1 MIGGLFRRRNAQ
13 EATATRDVRHRL
25 TPQNLPARDAL
36 EIARGRLAI
45 GAALFGVLFVA
56 VGLRMAYVSL
66 LRDGGEPGVARAAH
80 PAQVQA
86 DRADILDRN
95 GVVLATSLPVVSLF
109 ATPRLVLDVEEAA
122 VKLSKTLPDI
132 KAEDVREKLLSGRSF
147 VWIKRGLSPREHAAV
162 MRLGLPGFEFQAE
175 ERRIYP
181 QGAIGPHVLGYT
193 GIDNVGLAGVEK
205 RFDETLR
212 QGEALRL
219 SIDIRLQRFL
229 EQEIARATQRF
240 SAIGATAA
248 VMDVSTGE
256 ILGMASL
263 PAYDPNRHQT
273 ISNEALFNRSTLGVY
288 EQGSTFK
295 IFNTAMALDSG
306 RFSPTS
312 VFDASAPLKVDRFT
326 ITDYHGQYRPLTI
339 AEIFKYSSNIGSAK
353 MAVEIGVEGQRS
365 FMEKIGM
372 LRPVPIE
379 LPEVGQPLYPKHWRK
394 ISMLTIAYGHGIS
407 VTPMHVVAG
416 ASAMINGGIYYPPT
430 LVKRGVGN
438 HPDAGRRVISEKT
451 SRQMRDLFRL
461 NVVEGSGKNSEVPG
475 FEVGGK
481 TGSAE
486 KPGRHGYREKA
497 LISSFVAAFPMRD
510 PKYVVMVSI
519 DEPKGTKETGGY
531 ATGGAVAAPSTRAI
545 IEFMATLYG
554 ITPVDPAAAAKLMA
568 AAPTAPAP
576 ATATPAAT
584 APATTVAAA
593 PAPSSPAAKP
603 ASAPAAKP
611 AGGLSLTQLVDATTG
626 GSSAPATGG
635 GR

>member
-1 MIGGLFRRRNAQ
+1 MIGGLFRRRDAQ
-13 EATATRDVRHRL
+13 EATAARDVRQRL
-25 TPQNLPARDAL
+25 AAQNLPARDAL
-36 EIARGRLAI
+36 EVARGRLAV

-56 VGLRMAYVSL
+56 VGLRMGYVAL
-66 LRDGGEPGVARAAH
+66 LRDGGEPGVTRAAH

-122 VKLSKTLPDI
+122 LKLSKTLPDV

-212 QGEALRL
+212 QGEPLRL

-256 ILGMASL
+256 ILAMASL

-273 ISNEALFNRSTLGVY
+273 ISNDALFNRSTLGVY

-306 RFSPTS
+306 RFTTTS
-312 VFDASAPLKVDRFT
+312 VFDASSPIKIDRFT
-326 ITDYHGQYRPLTI
+326 ITDYHAQNRALTV

-353 MAVEIGVEGQRS
+353 MASEIGVEGQRA
-365 FMEKIGM
+365 FMDKIGM

-379 LPEVGQPLYPKHWRK
+379 LPEVAQPLYPKQWRK
-394 ISMLTIAYGHGIS
+394 INMLTIAYGHGIS
-407 VTPMHVVAG
+407 VTPLHVVTAT
-416 ASAMINGGIYYPPT
+416 SAMINGGIYYPPT
-430 LVKRGVGN
+430 LLKRGAAG
-438 HPDAGRRVISEKT
+438 HTEAGRRVISDKA
-451 SRQMRDLFRL
+451 SRQMRELFRL
-461 NVVEGSGKNSEVPG
+461 NVVEGSGKNSDVPG
-475 FEVGGK
+475 FDVGGK

-486 KPGRHGYREKA
+486 KPSRHGYREKA
-497 LISSFVAAFPMRD
+497 LISSFVAAFPMRE
-510 PKYVVMVSI
+510 PRYVVMVSI

-531 ATGGAVAAPSTRAI
+531 ATGGAVAAPSTKAI
-545 IEFMATLYG
+545 IEYMVTLYG

-568 AAPTAPAP
+568 AAP
-576 ATATPAAT
+576 AAT
-584 APATTVAAA
+584 APAATTPAVTAPAAAAPRTTVATTTAT
-593 PAPSSPAAKP
+593 P
-603 ASAPAAKP
+603 ASSGP
-611 AGGLSLTQLVDATTG
+611 SLTQLVEATTG
-626 GSSAPATGG
+626 GSSAPAAPARPATGG

>member
-1 MIGGLFRRRNAQ
+1 MIGGLFRRRDPE
-13 EATATRDVRHRL
+13 EATPARDVRQRL
-25 TPQNLPARDAL
+25 APQNLPGRDAL
-36 EIARGRLAI
+36 EVARARLSV
-45 GAALFGVLFVA
+45 GAALFAVLFVA
-56 VGLRMAYVSL
+56 VGLRMSYVSL
-66 LRDGGEPGVARAAH
+66 VRDGNEPGVARAAH

-109 ATPRLVLDVEEAA
+109 ATPRLVMDVEEA
-122 VKLSKTLPDI
+122 VQKLSKVLPDV
-132 KAEDVREKLLSGRSF
+132 KAEDIRERLLSGRSF

-181 QGAIGPHVLGYT
+181 QGAIGPHILGYT
-193 GIDNVGLAGVEK
+193 GIDNIGLAGIEK

-212 QGEALRL
+212 QGEPLRL
-219 SIDIRLQRFL
+219 AIDIRLQRFL

-248 VMDVSTGE
+248 VMDVTTGE
-256 ILGMASL
+256 ILALASL

-295 IFNTAMALDSG
+295 IFNTAMVLDSG
-306 RFSPTS
+306 RFTTTS
-312 VFDASAPLKVDRFT
+312 VFDASSPIKIDRFT
-326 ITDYHGQYRPLTI
+326 ITDYHAQNRALTI

-353 MAVEIGVEGQRS
+353 MASEIGVEGQRA
-365 FMEKIGM
+365 FMDKIGM

-379 LPEVGQPLYPKHWRK
+379 LPEVGQPLYPRQWRK

-407 VTPMHVVAG
+407 VTPLHVVTAT
-416 ASAMINGGIYYPPT
+416 SAMINGGIYYRPT
-430 LVKRGVGN
+430 LLKRTA
-438 HPDAGRRVISEKT
+438 AGHAGAGTRVISEKT

-461 NVVEGSGKNSEVPG
+461 NVVEGSGRNSDVPG
-475 FEVGGK
+475 FDVGGK

-554 ITPVDPAAAAKLMA
+554 IPPVDPAAAAKLLAGSPATAPPISAPSVSPPAA
-568 AAPTAPAP
+568 AAPT
-576 ATATPAAT
+576 
-584 APATTVAAA
+584 
-593 PAPSSPAAKP
+593 
-603 ASAPAAKP
+603 
-611 AGGLSLTQLVDATTG
+611 LTQLVEATTG
-626 GSSAPATGG
+626 PPAEAAAPPPAATPARPTGRG